1 MISEGVTVVVTG
13 QGRALRAPKT
23 LAGIL
28 VAYRHLLS
36 SLPMAVP
43 LCVVLQ
49 NFHAVQK
56 LLLSATKTAV
66 RITARAMPAA
76 TGIARVRIVVL
87 VCGLGSVAG
96 VS

>member
-1 MISEGVTVVVTG
+1 MIPDDIAVYVTG
-13 QGRALRAPKT
+13 QGGARRAPKT
-23 LAGIL
+23 LAVIL

-66 RITARAMPAA
+66 RIATRAMPAA
-76 TGIARVRIVVL
+76 TSVARVRIIVL
-87 VCGLGSVAG
+87 VCGL
-96 VS
+96 